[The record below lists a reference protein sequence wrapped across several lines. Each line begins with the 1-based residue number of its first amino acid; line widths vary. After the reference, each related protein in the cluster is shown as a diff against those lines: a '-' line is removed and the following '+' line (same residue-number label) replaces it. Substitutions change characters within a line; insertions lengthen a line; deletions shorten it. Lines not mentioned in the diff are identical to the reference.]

1 VIDGDSEGGDCDE
14 VICTVVTSHS
24 IVSLSLHVS
33 LNSLPTLIFAVL

>member
-1 VIDGDSEGGDCDE
+1 VIDGESKGGDCD
-14 VICTVVTSHS
+14 VTSHS